1 MCFCVGFP
9 DDPWV
14 LQTIEQRLNGTLCAF
29 LWRNLKDLLEVMCF
43 CWALMKTVSIGSQGY
58 LLWSLYMW
66 YNGLLNHDWTDFWQS
81 CSVFFSLI
89 SPLGVSKDRQ
99 WGCFPT
105 VECVLTHEAGDC
117 DMLLPLR
124 FRLLAWQC
132 EISFYSSQVS
142 SCLRL

>member
-1 MCFCVGFP
+1 MDCWGSLVNVLLCGFSRRPLGFADHWTAPQWDIMCILVKKP
-9 DDPWV
+9 
-14 LQTIEQRLNGTLCAF
+14 QRLT
-29 LWRNLKDLLEVMCF
+29 RSKS

-81 CSVFFSLI
+81 WIVFFSLI
-89 SPLGVSKDRQ
+89 SSLNVSRDR

-105 VECVLTHEAGDC
+105 VECVLTHEAGDG

-124 FRLLAWQC
+124 FRFLVWQC
-132 EISFYSSQVS
+132 EISFYSS
-142 SCLRL
+142 R